1 MNSAEKPCPEPE
13 PDFDWQPAPL
23 VSDAAVGRL
32 VTLGYVAL
40 AVLTVVGLVGWGMY
54 LDPAH
59 AREILG
65 GLATVA
71 VLPFVV
77 VFLMHIS

>member
-1 MNSAEKPCPEPE
+1 
-13 PDFDWQPAPL
+13 
-23 VSDAAVGRL
+23 VGRL